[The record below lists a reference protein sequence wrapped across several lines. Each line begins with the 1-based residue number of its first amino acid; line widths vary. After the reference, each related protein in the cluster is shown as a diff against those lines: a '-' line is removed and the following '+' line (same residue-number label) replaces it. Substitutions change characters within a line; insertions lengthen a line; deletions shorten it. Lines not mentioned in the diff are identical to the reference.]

1 MLYIYSFIRSTYF
14 LKKKLY
20 ASQNVSDEYCNN
32 KDISLQNLY
41 KMALEAAPGGS
52 SKNSESHLIK
62 AEEKNPA
69 CCLLL
74 MFKKLQPKVI

>member
-1 MLYIYSFIRSTYF
+1 
-14 LKKKLY
+14 
-20 ASQNVSDEYCNN
+20 
-32 KDISLQNLY
+32 
-41 KMALEAAPGGS
+41 MALEAAPGGS

-74 MFKKLQPKVI
+74 MFKELQPKVILVMLLFPIIFTIGDFLGQLLQRTGISVKNKHPNLCF

>member
-1 MLYIYSFIRSTYF
+1 MIYRERTLQVYHVIYVEHTHEGWPLPSVESG
-14 LKKKLY
+14 L
-20 ASQNVSDEYCNN
+20 
-32 KDISLQNLY
+32 ISPQNLY
-41 KMALEAAPGGS
+41 KITLAAAPGGS

-74 MFKKLQPKVI
+74 ASDVQGTTT

>member
-1 MLYIYSFIRSTYF
+1 MC
-14 LKKKLY
+14 
-20 ASQNVSDEYCNN
+20 AGQNVSDVYCTNRN
-32 KDISLQNLY
+32 ISPHNLY
-41 KMALEAAPGGS
+41 KITLAAAPGGS

-74 MFKKLQPKVI
+74 MFKELQPKVI

>member
-1 MLYIYSFIRSTYF
+1 
-14 LKKKLY
+14 
-20 ASQNVSDEYCNN
+20 
-32 KDISLQNLY
+32 
-41 KMALEAAPGGS
+41 MALEAAPGGS

-74 MFKKLQPKVI
+74 MFKELQPKVI

>member
-1 MLYIYSFIRSTYF
+1 M
-14 LKKKLY
+14 
-20 ASQNVSDEYCNN
+20 SDVYCTN

-74 MFKKLQPKVI
+74 MFKELQPKVI